1 MDLSFSRFEA
11 DAGVTVLPPDLAVLM
26 VGIAARQ
33 AASPTA
39 LRHAHLRPAFSHQS
53 WFAPEHGAFNLS
65 VAKMLTRGQEG
76 MNPLFT
82 EPL

>member
-11 DAGVTVLPPDLAVLM
+11 DATVVALPPDLAVLM

-39 LRHAHLRPAFSHQS
+39 IAQASLPSPHSAPD
-53 WFAPEHGAFNLS
+53 WFAPLHGCFNLA
-65 VAKMLTRGQEG
+65 VARMLAPATRPERQI
-76 MNPLFT
+76 
-82 EPL
+82 